1 MCAVVSLDNRDVLE
15 IFNVDGNEPF
25 LREAGS
31 RPTTVVSLYK
41 VLVWFTTGGNFSPT
55 YQKSLNEICHKKKF
69 DTHIKTSFYY
79 LILSKI
85 IERI

>member
-1 MCAVVSLDNRDVLE
+1 MSLDNRNVLE

-41 VLVWFTTGGNFSPT
+41 VLVWFTTGGNFLPT
-55 YQKSLNEICHKKKF
+55 YQKSLNEICHKKNS
-69 DTHIKTSFYY
+69 TLTSKLVF
-79 LILSKI
+79 I
-85 IERI
+85 I